1 MDARRL
7 KRWLAGAGLLLGVFA
22 LVGSA
27 AACTSPETAPQV
39 DKVAPDFTL
48 DTMAGEEITLSEM
61 RGTPVV
67 LNFWQVN
74 CPYCR
79 KELVDFEELAN
90 QSNGDMAVIAVNMGE
105 SRSRVEQF
113 FGNYE
118 LHFTVA
124 LDEDRQVSSGEYNV
138 QYLPTTFFIDRK
150 GIIRYIKIGAF
161 TSEAGLEEA
170 LASIR

>member
-7 KRWLAGAGLLLGVFA
+7 KRRLAGAGLLLGVFA
-22 LVGSA
+22 LAGSA
-27 AACTSPETAPQV
+27 AACTSPETAPQL
-39 DKVAPDFTL
+39 DKQAPDFTL
-48 DTMAGEEITLSEM
+48 DTMGGEEITLSEL

-67 LNFWQVN
+67 LNFWAIY
-74 CPYCR
+74 CPACR
-79 KELVDFEELAN
+79 VELVDFEELAE
-90 QSNGDMAVIAVNMGE
+90 QNGDMAVIVVNTGD

-124 LDEDRQVSSGEYNV
+124 LGAGTQVSYQYN
-138 QYLPTTFFIDRK
+138 LWAFPTTFFIDRK
-150 GIIRYIKIGAF
+150 GIIRYIKVGAF
-161 TSEAGLEEA
+161 TTEAGLEEA

>member
-7 KRWLAGAGLLLGVFA
+7 KRRLAGAGLLLGVFA
-22 LVGSA
+22 LAGSA
-27 AACTSPETAPQV
+27 AACTSPETAPQL
-39 DKVAPDFTL
+39 DKQAPDFTL
-48 DTMAGEEITLSEM
+48 DTMGGEEITLSEL

-67 LNFWQVN
+67 LNFWAIY
-74 CPYCR
+74 CPACR
-79 KELVDFEELAN
+79 VELVDFEELAE
-90 QSNGDMAVIAVNMGE
+90 QNGDMAVIVVNTGD

-113 FGNYE
+113 FGDYE

-138 QYLPTTFFIDRK
+138 RYLPTTFFIDRK

>member
-27 AACTSPETAPQV
+27 VSCTPPETAPYI
-39 DKVAPDFTL
+39 DKGAPDFTL
-48 DTMAGEEITLSEM
+48 DTLGGTEITLSEL

-67 LNFWQVN
+67 LNFWYVN
-74 CPYCR
+74 CPACR
-79 KELVDFEELAN
+79 VELVKLEELAE
-90 QSNGDMAVIAVNMGE
+90 QNGDITVIVVNTGD
-105 SRSRVEQF
+105 SRYRVEQF
-113 FGNYE
+113 FGDYE

-124 LDEDRQVSSGEYNV
+124 LGAGTQVSHQYN
-138 QYLPTTFFIDRK
+138 LWASPTTYFIDRK

-161 TSEAGLEEA
+161 IDETELEEA
-170 LASIR
+170 VESIR